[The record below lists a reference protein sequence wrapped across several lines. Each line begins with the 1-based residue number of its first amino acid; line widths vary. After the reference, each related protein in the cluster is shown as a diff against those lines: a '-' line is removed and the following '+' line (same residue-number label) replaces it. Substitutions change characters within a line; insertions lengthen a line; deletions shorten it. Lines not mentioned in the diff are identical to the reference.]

1 MGNIVKTYS
10 KTDAPLCVM
19 GDFSSIKCSGMG
31 VTTTLSVVILGVTSA
46 GRSVVF
52 APSDCDSAEMASVIE
67 EQHCEVLLVKRSRL
81 CQLEDILD
89 TSYCRYL
96 RVILYT
102 ECDYLEKIE
111 MGDILRV
118 EETLIQEYNMTIISL
133 GHVMETEYKDHGM
146 ICDLCEC

>member
-1 MGNIVKTYS
+1 MFFIV
-10 KTDAPLCVM
+10 A
-19 GDFSSIKCSGMG
+19 
-31 VTTTLSVVILGVTSA
+31 ILGVTSA

-52 APSDCDSAEMASVIE
+52 VPSDCDSAEIE

-146 ICDLCEC
+146 RLMIW

>member
-19 GDFSSIKCSGMG
+19 GDFSSIKCSGMCLELLFT
-31 VTTTLSVVILGVTSA
+31 VAILGVTSA

-52 APSDCDSAEMASVIE
+52 LPYDCDSAEMASVIE

-81 CQLEDILD
+81 CQLEDALD
-89 TSYCRYL
+89 TSYCKSL

-111 MGDILRV
+111 MGDLLRV
-118 EETLIQEYNMTIISL
+118 EETLIQEYNLTIVSL

-146 ICDLCEC
+146 ILMIP